1 MKMPL
6 PPDYV
11 EDTIDLSSD
20 EKFRFSF
27 SLKKCLF
34 LWKNL
39 MMFETKVFLKVFI
52 FTGNTNIAEQIFIKN
67 D

>member
-6 PPDYV
+6 LPDYV

-27 SLKKCLF
+27 SLIKCLF